1 MGWQQ
6 DALQTFT
13 EGLIAVGGI
22 GAVVVGVSTLAG
34 KILADKIVAKQN
46 HKFASQLEEIKT
58 DHAANLEAIKTD
70 LATKLEATKR
80 DLDILKENTL
90 RFQNDKI
97 VIYRIVIDIVS
108 RFLAA
113 LDAHYRQRLP
123 QPEAWARFDKFNE
136 ERMKV
141 YGYLAM
147 LAPQAVMDAQDRLI
161 DNLLLVAN
169 GNATYE
175 WHVVRENALM
185 MLNAIR
191 DDIGIGDNPIRYNGD
206 L

>member
-46 HKFASQLEEIKT
+46 HKFASQ
-58 DHAANLEAIKTD
+58 LEAIKTD

-123 QPEAWARFDKFNE
+123 QPEAWARFDQFNE

-147 LAPQAVMDAQDRLI
+147 LAPQTVMDAQDRLI

-169 GNATYE
+169 GNAIYE